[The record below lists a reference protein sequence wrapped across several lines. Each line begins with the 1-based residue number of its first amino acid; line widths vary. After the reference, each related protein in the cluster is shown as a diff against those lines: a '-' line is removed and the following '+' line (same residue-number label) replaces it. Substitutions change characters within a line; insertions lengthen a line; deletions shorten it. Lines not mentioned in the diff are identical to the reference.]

1 MWMSTSLG
9 RSVCWLMGILYVL
22 LSACQPLPTGEDKAI
37 NNRPQTWTKFIGL
50 VRLEGKSLLE
60 TLTVDADG
68 QRVIDATHKEELLA
82 EQERVIAELQALSS
96 EIEVLYRYRLVLNA
110 IAVIAPVSLR
120 DSIADLTGVAAVAR
134 QTFFNPPQTD
144 VVSLADDEEDNAS
157 EALKAD
163 SAAFIGSHMVHEKL
177 RIPNRDGVAIPVR
190 GEGIRVAVIDTGI
203 DYTHKMFGGTG
214 NVEDYKNNDPTIVEE
229 NSFPTRK
236 VIAGIDLV
244 GNNFNSYAG
253 DFEQQIP
260 RGDADPL
267 DEGMHGTHV
276 AGTVAGIGDGINTH
290 DGVAPDASLMAVKVF
305 GSGAT
310 SDTIIIRALEYAL
323 DPNDDLDLSD
333 SAHVANLSLG
343 SGFGGPSHLYRD
355 AIRNALRGGMN
366 VVAAAGNAGAN
377 DYIVGEPSTAEEAI
391 SVAASID
398 DAEHNWK
405 MPAVK
410 FSGSNGENIM
420 AESVESPM
428 AKSIAKVGELIAPI
442 YHIGIANQDL
452 SGEQQ
457 EQLKGK
463 VALIDRG
470 DVTFVEKINRAVAAG
485 AVGVVMVNNV
495 DSDPIRMGG
504 TAQYDIPAVMIA
516 KQIGAEVKAALANGT
531 VHATFKAGL
540 FLERKELIDS
550 LAGFSSYGP
559 RDFDLLL
566 KPEISAPGVS
576 ITSAYSGKGDRGVQV
591 SGTSMAAPHISGVVA
606 LLRQYRN
613 DVQPALIKSLLTANA
628 EIMRSPAGKRY
639 RTYQQGAGRVNAYR
653 AATAETVFRPAAL
666 SLGRVLA
673 SSNKKIAGH
682 FTLQNFSDKDT
693 TLALKAVT
701 ATGLTFSMPTQVA
714 LAAGGQERIAFE
726 LTIAAEGLKDFH
738 TNLDGYVEAHDSEGQ
753 LVARLPLAIGVQR
766 PARVKAE
773 RAVIHAS
780 TIDEA
785 YRAVV
790 DVELTNDGAIAGEA
804 LLFNLLGRDQR
815 VDGVRNNTL
824 RADSTCDLHSGGYRI
839 VEQEIEGEQTLVLQF
854 AAKLYHPRT
863 TWNLC
868 TLSVQF
874 DADGDGIADQELVGE
889 TVASM
894 QQGSSTDASMF
905 MSILTDAH
913 KLRTIQRAIEL
924 EGRPRNY
931 VDAVVSVLPLNLYRN
946 STLMVVSAR
955 LDDVISDSDG
965 DLHVRLAVLQSSA
978 KEDYLANHTSKWQ
991 TITPTL
997 DGVGFWGMPASVVI
1011 PSGTT
1016 SKVTLSKGGDPAT
1029 RLIAYFPHN
1038 VSTFSTLREGQQ
1050 SQVLKLH
1057 YQP

>member
-1 MWMSTSLG
+1 MSLFATLG
-9 RSVCWLMGILYVL
+9 SSVCWLMAILYGL
-22 LSACQPLPTGEDKAI
+22 LVACQPLPTGEDKAI
-37 NNRPQTWTKFIGL
+37 NNRPQTWTKFVGL

-60 TLTVDADG
+60 TLTVAPDG
-68 QRVIDATHKEELLA
+68 QRVIDAAHKRELLA
-82 EQERVIAELQALSS
+82 EQERVIAELLALSS

-110 IAVIAPVSLR
+110 IAVIAPMSLR
-120 DSIADLTGVAAVAR
+120 DSIADLTGVTAVTR
-134 QTFFNPPQTD
+134 QAFFNPPQTE
-144 VVSLADDEEDNAS
+144 VVGLADDEDNAN
-157 EALKAD
+157 EALRAD
-163 SAAFIGSHMVHEKL
+163 SAAFIGSHLVHEML
-177 RIPNRDGVAIPVR
+177 HAPNRDGVSIPVR

-244 GNNFNSYAG
+244 GNNFDAYSG
-253 DFEQQIP
+253 SFEQQIP

-267 DEGMHGTHV
+267 DEGTHGTHV
-276 AGTVAGIGDGINTH
+276 AGTVAGHGDGINTH
-290 DGVAPDASLMAVKVF
+290 DGVAPDASLLAVKVF
-305 GSGAT
+305 GGGAT

-333 SAHVANLSLG
+333 GAHVANLSLG

-366 VVAAAGNAGAN
+366 VVAAAGNSGAN

-405 MPAVK
+405 MPAIK
-410 FSGSNGENIM
+410 FSGSNGENVT

-428 AKSIAKVGELIAPI
+428 AKPIAKVGELVAPI
-442 YHIGIANQDL
+442 YHIGIADQDL
-452 SGEQQ
+452 SSEQQ
-457 EQLKGK
+457 EQLNGK

-470 DVTFVEKINRAVAAG
+470 LVTFVEKIDRAFAAG

-495 DSDPIRMGG
+495 DTAPIRMGG

-516 KQIGAEVKAALANGT
+516 KQVGKKVKAALANGT
-531 VHATFKAGL
+531 VHVTFKAGL
-540 FLERKELIDS
+540 VLERKELIDS

-566 KPEISAPGVS
+566 KPEIAAPGVS
-576 ITSAYSGKGDRGVQV
+576 ITSAYSGKGDRGLQI
-591 SGTSMAAPHISGVVA
+591 SGTSMASPHISGVVA
-606 LLRQYRN
+606 LLRQYRP
-613 DVQPALIKSLLTANA
+613 DLQPALIKSLLTANA
-628 EIMRSPAGKRY
+628 HIMRSPAGRRY
-639 RTYQQGAGRVNAYR
+639 RTYQQGAGRVNAYH
-653 AATAETVFRPAAL
+653 AATAETVFQPAVL

-673 SSNKKIAGH
+673 SSTKKIAGH
-682 FTLQNFSDKDT
+682 FALQSFSDKDT
-693 TLALKAVT
+693 TLTLRTVT
-701 ATGLTFSMPTQVA
+701 ARGLTFSMPAQVTV
-714 LAAGGQERIAFE
+714 AAGERERVAFE
-726 LTIAAEGLKDFH
+726 LSIAAEGLKDFH
-738 TNLDGYVEAHDSEGQ
+738 TNLDGYIEAHGSEGQ

-766 PARVKAE
+766 PARVKVE
-773 RAVIHAS
+773 RAVVHAN
-780 TIDEA
+780 TIDES

-790 DVELTNDGAIAGEA
+790 DVELTNNGASAGEA
-804 LLFNLLGRDQR
+804 LLFNLLGSDQR
-815 VDGVRNNTL
+815 VDRARSNTL
-824 RADSTCDLHSGGYRI
+824 RGDNTCDLHSAGYRI
-839 VEQEIEGEQTLVLQF
+839 VEQEIEEQPTLVLQF

-874 DADGDGIADQELVGE
+874 DSDGDGIANQELIGE
-889 TVASM
+889 TIAAI
-894 QQGSSTDASMF
+894 QKGSNTDASMF
-905 MSILTDAH
+905 LSMLTDAH

-931 VDAVVSVLPLNLYRN
+931 VDAVISVLPLNLYRN

-955 LDDVISDSDG
+955 LDDVISDHDG
-965 DLHVRLAVLQSSA
+965 DLHVRLAVLQNDT
-978 KEDYLANHTSKWQ
+978 KEDYLADHTSKWQ

-997 DGVGFWGMPASVVI
+997 DGVGFWGMPASVMI
-1011 PSGTT
+1011 PSGAT

-1029 RLIAYFPHN
+1029 HLIAYFPHN

-1050 SQVLKLH
+1050 SQVMQLN